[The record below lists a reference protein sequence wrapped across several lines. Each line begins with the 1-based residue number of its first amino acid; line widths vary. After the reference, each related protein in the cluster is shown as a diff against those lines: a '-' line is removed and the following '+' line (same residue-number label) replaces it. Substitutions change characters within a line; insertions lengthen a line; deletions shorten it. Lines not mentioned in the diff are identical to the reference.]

1 MTVVISAP
9 FLPTSESDNRVDF
22 SRINRSANP
31 AFLAARFFCR
41 VANGVLPFAL
51 ILASSARVAPIYAQS
66 VGVPCSQPPKQTRA
80 PANVPIKVTVGVVL
94 ADMSV
99 RPIPLY
105 SLELVDVAD
114 TTKRTAVRT
123 DLTGTVMETACP
135 GHYLV
140 RSVQAATL
148 NDSTYRWQV
157 PLEVTGSGAKVE
169 LTNANAVVASA
180 PVTKRSATR
189 QIAPER
195 EVFEQVKRAVFRVEA
210 GLGHGSGFLAQIPGL
225 AEGFVITN
233 DHVVANETKA
243 SVYLDSVTR
252 VPALVVARD
261 READLAILR
270 LPTGRCAECPHLP
283 LAVAKPNEPLV
294 VAGERV
300 FAIGFPLNQEM
311 TLTTGIASSVREG
324 AIISDVNINHGNSGG
339 PMLNLAGEVIGVNA
353 FGDFTDQGGP
363 GISGAI
369 AISRINALLAQ
380 VPSALAQ
387 TPAPEDRPLVA
398 VPRTT
403 YPLTLLKSLADSVDP
418 SSYRKLL
425 ERDANK
431 FTINITTPVLYRVA
445 QRLAENDVAGDRRA
459 REKKGGVSR
468 DEAYSEEKQSRDWE
482 QYVGDAAVPVVTFA
496 IIPKVGETFWSA
508 FGRGLSASQGYI
520 PGQASMVFKGDVR
533 GARFYRNGVEIEP
546 IRGGHGSQ
554 VVRVENAWVKL
565 KDVADMGYYV
575 LLPEAFAP
583 DSSGA
588 PSRLTIV
595 VQDLKNPGTLSVTEI
610 DGELSA
616 RVWNDFQPYYAAV
629 MPDKAWIAADP
640 KQRSPK
646 IPLTCHSED
655 ASCEIRK

>member
-1 MTVVISAP
+1 M
-9 FLPTSESDNRVDF
+9 
-22 SRINRSANP
+22 RSVR
-31 AFLAARFFCR
+31 FLAGLVL
-41 VANGVLPFAL
+41 VASPLAAQTVAKSCTPAL
-51 ILASSARVAPIYAQS
+51 KA
-66 VGVPCSQPPKQTRA
+66 TRA
-80 PANVPIKVTVGVVL
+80 PAAVPISVTVGVVL

-99 RPIPLY
+99 RPVPLY
-105 SLELVDVAD
+105 SLELLDAAD
-114 TTKRTAVRT
+114 TTKRLALRT
-123 DLTGTVMETACP
+123 DLSGTATESACA
-135 GHYLV
+135 GHYIV
-140 RSVQAATL
+140 RSVQPAAL
-148 NDSTYRWQV
+148 NDSIYRWQV
-157 PLEVTGSGAKVE
+157 PLDVAAPGAKLE
-169 LTNANAVVASA
+169 LTNANATVAGA
-180 PVTKRSATR
+180 PTTKKIASR

-195 EVFEQVKRAVFRVEA
+195 EVFEQVKRGVFRVEA
-210 GLGHGSGFLAQIPGL
+210 GLGHGSGFLAQIPGI
-225 AEGFVITN
+225 AEGLVITN
-233 DHVVANETKA
+233 DHVVANDTKV
-243 SVYLDSVTR
+243 SIYLDSVTR
-252 VPALVVARD
+252 VPAVVVARD

-270 LPTGRCAECPHLP
+270 LPANRCADCPHLP

-369 AISRINALLAQ
+369 AISRINGLLAQ
-380 VPSALAQ
+380 IPAALAQ
-387 TPAPEDRPLVA
+387 TPAPEDRKLVA
-398 VPRTT
+398 VPRTA
-403 YPLTLLKSLADSVDP
+403 YPLSLLKALADSVDP
-418 SSYRKLL
+418 RAYRKLL
-425 ERDANK
+425 ERNANK

-445 QRLAENDVAGDRRA
+445 QRVAENEVAGDRRD
-459 REKKGGVSR
+459 REKKGAVSK
-468 DEAYSEEKQSRDWE
+468 DESYSEDNQSRDWQ
-482 QYVGDAAVPVVTFA
+482 QYVGDATVPVVTFA
-496 IIPKVGETFWSA
+496 ISPKVAETFWSA
-508 FGRGLSASQGYI
+508 VGRGLAASSGTI
-520 PGQASMVFKGDVR
+520 AQASMVFQGDVR

-588 PSRLTIV
+588 PSRLTII

-616 RVWNDFQPYYAAV
+616 RVWNDFQPYYAAMV
-629 MPDKAWIAADP
+629 PDKQWIAADP
-640 KQRSPK
+640 KRRSPK
-646 IPLTCHSED
+646 IPMDCNSVD
-655 ASCEIRK
+655 ASCKIRN

>member
-1 MTVVISAP
+1 MIDSPRSLDSDSNLSTGAHMTGFVLATSVFALFATQGFSTPVQAQALSACP
-9 FLPTSESDNRVDF
+9 
-22 SRINRSANP
+22 SANH
-31 AFLAARFFCR
+31 AARTQAAVPLNLT
-41 VANGVLPFAL
+41 VA
-51 ILASSARVAPIYAQS
+51 
-66 VGVPCSQPPKQTRA
+66 
-80 PANVPIKVTVGVVL
+80 VVL
-94 ADMSV
+94 ADMTV
-99 RPIPLY
+99 KPFALY
-105 SLELVDVAD
+105 SLELVDASD
-114 TTKRTAVRT
+114 TTQRVALRT
-123 DLTGTVMETACP
+123 DLSGSASTSVCA
-135 GHYLV
+135 GHYLIQSAQIV
-140 RSVQAATL
+140 TV

-157 PLEVTGSGAKVE
+157 PVDVVPPGIKLE
-169 LTNANAVVASA
+169 LTNANATVAA
-180 PVTKRSATR
+180 AAVTKRIASR

-195 EVFEQVKRAVFRVEA
+195 EVFEQVKRGVFRVEA
-210 GLGHGSGFLAQIPGL
+210 GLGHGSGFLAQIPGVS
-225 AEGFVITN
+225 EGLVITN

-243 SVYLDSVTR
+243 SIYLDSVTR
-252 VPALVVARD
+252 VPAVVVARD

-270 LPTGRCAECPHLP
+270 IPSNRCTDCPHLP
-283 LAVAKPNEPLV
+283 LAVSKPDEPLV
-294 VAGERV
+294 VAGERI

-369 AISRINALLAQ
+369 AISRITSLLATL
-380 VPSALAQ
+380 PGALAQ
-387 TPAPEDRPLVA
+387 TPAPEDRTLVA
-398 VPRTT
+398 VPRTA
-403 YPLTLLKSLADSVDP
+403 YPLALLKSLADSVDP
-418 SSYRKLL
+418 KAYRKLL
-425 ERDANK
+425 ERNANK

-445 QRLAENDVAGDRRA
+445 QRLAENDVAGDRRS
-459 REKKGGVSR
+459 REKNAGVSR
-468 DEAYSEEKQSRDWE
+468 DEAYSEENQSRDWE

-496 IIPKVGETFWSA
+496 ISPKVGETFWSA
-508 FGRGLSASQGYI
+508 IGRGLAATNGQMA
-520 PGQASMVFKGDVR
+520 QASMVFQGDVR

-595 VQDLKNPGTLSVTEI
+595 VQDLKNPGTLSATEI

-629 MPDKAWIAADP
+629 MPEKTWIAADP
-640 KQRSPK
+640 RKRSPK
-646 IPLTCHSED
+646 IPLTCKAED

>member
-1 MTVVISAP
+1 M
-9 FLPTSESDNRVDF
+9 
-22 SRINRSANP
+22 RSVR
-31 AFLAARFFCR
+31 FLAGLVF
-41 VANGVLPFAL
+41 VASPLTAQT
-51 ILASSARVAPIYAQS
+51 LAKTCTPAPRA
-66 VGVPCSQPPKQTRA
+66 TRA
-80 PANVPIKVTVGVVL
+80 PASLPIRVTVGVVL
-94 ADMSV
+94 PDMSV
-99 RPIPLY
+99 RPVPLY
-105 SLELVDVAD
+105 SLEVLDAAD
-114 TTKRTAVRT
+114 TTKRLVIRT
-123 DLTGTVMETACP
+123 DLSGTASESACP
-135 GHYLV
+135 GHYVV
-140 RSVQAATL
+140 RSMQPATL

-157 PLEVTGSGAKVE
+157 PLDVTAPGAKLE
-169 LTNANAVVASA
+169 LTNANATVSAAPTIKKVAS
-180 PVTKRSATR
+180 R

-195 EVFEQVKRAVFRVEA
+195 EVFEQVKRGVFRVEA
-210 GLGHGSGFLAQIPGL
+210 GLGHGSGFLAQIPGV
-225 AEGFVITN
+225 AEGLVITN

-243 SVYLDSVTR
+243 SIYLDSVTR
-252 VPALVVARD
+252 VPAVVIARD

-270 LPTGRCAECPHLP
+270 LPANRCGDCPHLP
-283 LAVAKPNEPLV
+283 LAVVKPNEPLV

-380 VPSALAQ
+380 VPAALVQ
-387 TPAPEDRPLVA
+387 TPAPEDRVLVA
-398 VPRTT
+398 VPRTA
-403 YPLTLLKSLADSVDP
+403 YPLSLLKALADSVDP
-418 SSYRKLL
+418 GAYRKLL

-445 QRLAENDVAGDRRA
+445 QRLAENDVAGDRRI
-459 REKKGGVSR
+459 REKKSGVSK
-468 DEAYSEEKQSRDWE
+468 DEAYSEDNQSRDWE

-496 IIPKVGETFWSA
+496 ISPKVAETFWSA
-508 FGRGLSASQGYI
+508 FGRGMAASRGVI
-520 PGQASMVFKGDVR
+520 TQASMVFQGDVR

-595 VQDLKNPGTLSVTEI
+595 VQDLKNPGTLSATEI

-616 RVWNDFQPYYAAV
+616 RVWNDFRPYYATM
-629 MPDKAWIAADP
+629 MPDKPWIAADP

-646 IPLTCHSED
+646 IPLDCKSED

>member
-1 MTVVISAP
+1 
-9 FLPTSESDNRVDF
+9 
-22 SRINRSANP
+22 
-31 AFLAARFFCR
+31 
-41 VANGVLPFAL
+41 
-51 ILASSARVAPIYAQS
+51 
-66 VGVPCSQPPKQTRA
+66 
-80 PANVPIKVTVGVVL
+80 
-94 ADMSV
+94 MSV
-99 RPIPLY
+99 RPVPLY
-105 SLELVDVAD
+105 SLELLDAAD
-114 TTKRTAVRT
+114 TTKRFALRT
-123 DLTGTVMETACP
+123 DLSGTATETACA
-135 GHYLV
+135 GHYVV
-140 RSVQAATL
+140 RSVQPAAL

-157 PLEVTGSGAKVE
+157 SLDVAAPGAKLE
-169 LTNANAVVASA
+169 LTNANATVVAA
-180 PVTKRSATR
+180 PTMKKVASR

-195 EVFEQVKRAVFRVEA
+195 EVFEQVKRGVFRVEA
-210 GLGHGSGFLAQIPGL
+210 GLGHGSGFLAQIPGV
-225 AEGFVITN
+225 AEGLVITN
-233 DHVVANETKA
+233 DHVVANETKV

-252 VPALVVARD
+252 VPAVVVARD

-270 LPTGRCAECPHLP
+270 LPANRCADCPHLP
-283 LAVAKPNEPLV
+283 LAVAKPGEQLV

-369 AISRINALLAQ
+369 AISRINGLLAQ
-380 VPSALAQ
+380 IPAALAQ
-387 TPAPEDRPLVA
+387 TPAPEDRKLVA
-398 VPRTT
+398 VPRTA
-403 YPLTLLKSLADSVDP
+403 YPLSLLKALADSVDP
-418 SSYRKLL
+418 RAYRKLL
-425 ERDANK
+425 ERNANK

-445 QRLAENDVAGDRRA
+445 QRVAENEVAGDRRD
-459 REKKGGVSR
+459 REKKGAVSK
-468 DEAYSEEKQSRDWE
+468 DEAYSEDNQSRDWQ
-482 QYVGDAAVPVVTFA
+482 QYVGDATVPVVTFA
-496 IIPKVGETFWSA
+496 ISPKVAETFWSA
-508 FGRGLSASQGYI
+508 VGRGLAASSGTI
-520 PGQASMVFKGDVR
+520 AQASMVFQGDVR

-588 PSRLTIV
+588 PSRLTII

-616 RVWNDFQPYYAAV
+616 RVWNDFQPYYAAMV
-629 MPDKAWIAADP
+629 PDKQWIAADP
-640 KQRSPK
+640 KRRSPK
-646 IPLTCHSED
+646 IPMDCNSVD
-655 ASCEIRK
+655 ASCKIRN

>member
-1 MTVVISAP
+1 M
-9 FLPTSESDNRVDF
+9 
-22 SRINRSANP
+22 RSVRLLAGLVFVASPLTAQTIAKSCAP
-31 AFLAARFFCR
+31 AFKA
-41 VANGVLPFAL
+41 
-51 ILASSARVAPIYAQS
+51 
-66 VGVPCSQPPKQTRA
+66 TRA
-80 PANVPIKVTVGVVL
+80 PAAVPISVTVGVVL

-99 RPIPLY
+99 RPVPLY
-105 SLELVDVAD
+105 SLELLDVAD
-114 TTKRTAVRT
+114 TTKRLALRT
-123 DLTGTVMETACP
+123 DLSGTARETACT
-135 GHYLV
+135 GHYVV
-140 RSVQAATL
+140 RSVQPAAL

-157 PLEVTGSGAKVE
+157 SLDVAAPGAKLE
-169 LTNANAVVASA
+169 LTNANATVAAA
-180 PVTKRSATR
+180 PTTKKIASR

-195 EVFEQVKRAVFRVEA
+195 EVFEQVKRGVFRVEA
-210 GLGHGSGFLAQIPGL
+210 GLGHGSGFLAQIPGV
-225 AEGFVITN
+225 AEGLVITN
-233 DHVVANETKA
+233 DHVVANETKV
-243 SVYLDSVTR
+243 SIYLDSVTR
-252 VPALVVARD
+252 VPAVVVARD

-270 LPTGRCAECPHLP
+270 LPANRCADCPHLP

-369 AISRINALLAQ
+369 AISRINSLLAQ
-380 VPSALAQ
+380 IPAALAQ
-387 TPAPEDRPLVA
+387 TPAPEDRKLVG
-398 VPRTT
+398 VPRTS
-403 YPLTLLKSLADSVDP
+403 YPLSLLKGLADSVDP
-418 SSYRKLL
+418 RGYRKLL

-445 QRLAENDVAGDRRA
+445 QRVAENEVAGDRRA
-459 REKKGGVSR
+459 REKKGAISK
-468 DEAYSEEKQSRDWE
+468 DEAYSEDNQSRDWQ
-482 QYVGDAAVPVVTFA
+482 QYVGDATVPVVTFA
-496 IIPKVGETFWSA
+496 ISPKVGETFWSA
-508 FGRGLSASQGYI
+508 VGRGLAARSGTIA
-520 PGQASMVFKGDVR
+520 QASMVFQGDVR

-588 PSRLTIV
+588 PSRLTII

-616 RVWNDFQPYYAAV
+616 RVWNDFQPYYAAM
-629 MPDKAWIAADP
+629 MPDKPWIAADP
-640 KQRSPK
+640 KRRSPK
-646 IPLTCHSED
+646 IPMDCNSVD
-655 ASCEIRK
+655 ASCKIRN

>member
-1 MTVVISAP
+1 M
-9 FLPTSESDNRVDF
+9 
-22 SRINRSANP
+22 RSVR
-31 AFLAARFFCR
+31 FLAGLAFAASPLAAQTVAKPCTPAPRATR
-41 VANGVLPFAL
+41 VP
-51 ILASSARVAPIYAQS
+51 AS
-66 VGVPCSQPPKQTRA
+66 
-80 PANVPIKVTVGVVL
+80 VPISVTVGVVL
-94 ADMSV
+94 PDMSV
-99 RPIPLY
+99 RPVPLY
-105 SLELVDVAD
+105 SLELLDAAD
-114 TTKRTAVRT
+114 TTKRVALRT
-123 DLTGTVMETACP
+123 DLSGTATETACP
-135 GHYLV
+135 GHYVV
-140 RSVQAATL
+140 RSVRAATL

-157 PLEVTGSGAKVE
+157 PLEITASGAKLE
-169 LTNANAVVASA
+169 LTNANATVSGAPTTKKAAS
-180 PVTKRSATR
+180 R

-210 GLGHGSGFLAQIPGL
+210 GLGHGSGFLAQIPGVS
-225 AEGFVITN
+225 EGLVITN

-243 SVYLDSVTR
+243 SIYLDSITR
-252 VPALVVARD
+252 VPAVVVARD

-270 LPTGRCAECPHLP
+270 LPANRCADCPRLP
-283 LAVAKPNEPLV
+283 LAEAKPNEPLV
-294 VAGERV
+294 VAGERL

-369 AISRINALLAQ
+369 AISRINGLLAQ
-380 VPSALAQ
+380 VPAALAQ
-387 TPAPEDRPLVA
+387 IPAPDDRTLVA

-403 YPLTLLKSLADSVDP
+403 YPLSLLKGVADSIDP
-418 SSYRKLL
+418 RAYRKLL

-431 FTINITTPVLYRVA
+431 FTINITTPVLFRVA
-445 QRLAENDVAGDRRA
+445 QRLAENEVAGDRRA

-468 DEAYSEEKQSRDWE
+468 DEAYSEDKQSRDWE
-482 QYVGDAAVPVVTFA
+482 QYVGGATVPVVTFA
-496 IIPKVGETFWSA
+496 IIPKVGETFWSS
-508 FGRGLSASQGYI
+508 FGRGLAASQGVLA
-520 PGQASMVFKGDVR
+520 QASMVFKGDVR

-595 VQDLKNPGTLSVTEI
+595 VQDLKNPGTLSATEI

-616 RVWNDFQPYYAAV
+616 RVWNDFRPYYAAI
-629 MPDKAWIAADP
+629 MPDKPWIAADP
-640 KQRSPK
+640 KRRSPK
-646 IPLTCHSED
+646 ISLNCNSVD

>member
-1 MTVVISAP
+1 MPSVRLLAG
-9 FLPTSESDNRVDF
+9 L
-22 SRINRSANP
+22 
-31 AFLAARFFCR
+31 AFAASPLA
-41 VANGVLPFAL
+41 
-51 ILASSARVAPIYAQS
+51 AQS
-66 VGVPCSQPPKQTRA
+66 VARPCATPRSTRVAASA
-80 PANVPIKVTVGVVL
+80 PIRVTVGVVL
-94 ADMSV
+94 PDMSV
-99 RPIPLY
+99 RPLPLY
-105 SLELVDVAD
+105 ALELMDATD
-114 TTKRTAVRT
+114 TTRRLALRT
-123 DLTGTVMETACP
+123 DLSGTATETACP
-135 GHYLV
+135 GHYVV

-148 NDSTYRWQV
+148 SDSTYRWQV
-157 PLEVTGSGAKVE
+157 PLEVTAGGAKLE
-169 LTNANAVVASA
+169 LTNANATVAAA
-180 PVTKRSATR
+180 PTTKKIASR

-195 EVFEQVKRAVFRVEA
+195 EVFEQVKRGVFRVEA
-210 GLGHGSGFLAQIPGL
+210 GLGHGSGFLAQIPGT
-225 AEGFVITN
+225 AEGLVITN
-233 DHVVANETKA
+233 DHVVASDTKA

-252 VPALVVARD
+252 VPAVVIARD

-270 LPTGRCAECPHLP
+270 LPANRCADCPHLP

-369 AISRINALLAQ
+369 AISRIKALLAQ
-380 VPSALAQ
+380 IPAALAQ
-387 TPAPEDRPLVA
+387 TPAPEDRMLVA
-398 VPRTT
+398 VPRTA
-403 YPLTLLKSLADSVDP
+403 YPLSLLKALADSVDP
-418 SSYRKLL
+418 NSYRKLL

-445 QRLAENDVAGDRRA
+445 QRLGENEVAGERRA
-459 REKKGGVSR
+459 REKTGGVSK
-468 DEAYSEEKQSRDWE
+468 DETYSQDNQSRDWE
-482 QYVGDAAVPVVTFA
+482 QYVGDATVPVVTFA
-496 IIPKVGETFWSA
+496 ILPKVGETFWSA
-508 FGRGLSASQGYI
+508 FGRTLAASRGTLA
-520 PGQASMVFKGDVR
+520 QASMVFQGDVR

-554 VVRVENAWVKL
+554 VVRVENQWVKL

-595 VQDLKNPGTLSVTEI
+595 VQDLKNPGKLSLTEI

-616 RVWNDFQPYYAAV
+616 RVWNDFRPYYAAIT
-629 MPDKAWIAADP
+629 PDKPWIAADP
-640 KQRSPK
+640 KLRSPR
-646 IPLTCHSED
+646 ISLDCHSED